1 MPDRHAANRSL
12 PIPVAGGWDES
23 PLDGDERRD
32 RDGSSL
38 VAPSEAADT
47 SGVERSTPRI
57 SPWTILAVATGL
69 GIFSSLQA
77 YNYIQLFQPDSE
89 RPFYFLVALNV
100 TYWYAWAIL
109 MPGMFWMARRYRFG
123 RGTWR
128 SAAAMHCLGVLAFT
142 FTHAVLT
149 ISSRWLII
157 EMLGGGERLIGR
169 PFSFQS
175 SFEEL
180 FFLNFDWEMMTYWAV
195 IGLSH
200 ALDFHRESQERELT
214 SAHLQTRLAEANLQA
229 LQRQLHP
236 HFLFNTLHTISAL
249 MHRDTEAADAM
260 LERLSDLLRLT
271 LDRVGTQQVCLKD
284 ELDFIDKYVEIE
296 RARFGDRLRVVV
308 DVDPGIL
315 DASVPN
321 LLLQPLVENAVRHGI
336 APKVGGGTVQIVAR
350 REGDRLQLIVRDNG
364 FGLPADT
371 LQAFN
376 KGVGVSNTRSRLEHL
391 FGDRHRFEF
400 QRPQG
405 GGLAVTIEIP
415 FSMVGESPGA
425 SPMES
430 VA

>member
-1 MPDRHAANRSL
+1 
-12 PIPVAGGWDES
+12 
-23 PLDGDERRD
+23 
-32 RDGSSL
+32 
-38 VAPSEAADT
+38 
-47 SGVERSTPRI
+47 
-57 SPWTILAVATGL
+57 
-69 GIFSSLQA
+69 
-77 YNYIQLFQPDSE
+77 
-89 RPFYFLVALNV
+89 
-100 TYWYAWAIL
+100 
-109 MPGMFWMARRYRFG
+109 
-123 RGTWR
+123 
-128 SAAAMHCLGVLAFT
+128 MHCLGVLAFT

-157 EMLGGGERLIGR
+157 EMLGGGEKLIGR

-195 IGLSH
+195 VGLSH

-214 SAHLQTRLAEANLQA
+214 SAHLETRLAEANLQA

-271 LDRVGTQQVCLKD
+271 LDRVGTQQVRLKD

-336 APKVGGGTVQIVAR
+336 APKVGGGTVQIAAR
-350 REGDRLQLIVRDNG
+350 REGDRLQLVVRDNG

-376 KGVGVSNTRSRLEHL
+376 RGVGVSNTRSRLEHL

-415 FSMVGESPGA
+415 FSLVGESPGA